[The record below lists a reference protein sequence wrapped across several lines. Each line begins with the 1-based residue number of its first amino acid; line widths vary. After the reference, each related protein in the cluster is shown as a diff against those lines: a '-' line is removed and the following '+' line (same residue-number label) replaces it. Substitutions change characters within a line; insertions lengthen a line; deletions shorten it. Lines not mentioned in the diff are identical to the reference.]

1 MNIRDLEYFYC
12 LCETKS
18 FTKAAEKLY
27 ISQPSV
33 TLSLAKLERELNS
46 KLIIRNHS
54 NKEIQITESGEILRK
69 RIKNILHEIEEAK
82 FEIKKV
88 ENKKIKLGIP
98 PIIGAYFFPKFI
110 EELISKSF
118 IENIEFVQAGSIK
131 MKELLLDG
139 KVDIALIGS
148 LNPIKD
154 KKIESY
160 LLKKDSFVMC
170 ISENNIL
177 SKEKNLAFKKLK
189 NEQFIVLSDEYLHL
203 NVLKNLLSKYKIE
216 SPKIYHTDEIQTAK
230 SLIAANLGVGI
241 MAKMSVED
249 LKGIQIKELEEDA
262 NFYVSIATK
271 KEHYLT
277 DAEESILKLIKEKN
291 KELNNCID

>member
-1 MNIRDLEYFYC
+1 MNIRDFEYFNC
-12 LCETKS
+12 LCSTKS

-33 TLSLAKLERELNS
+33 TLSLSRLERELDS
-46 KLIIRNHS
+46 KLIIRDHS

-69 RIKNILHEIEEAK
+69 RIKNILREIEEAK
-82 FEIKKV
+82 LEIRKV
-88 ENKKIKLGIP
+88 KNKKIKFGIP

-118 IENIEFVQAGSIK
+118 IENIEFVQAGSVK

-139 KVDIALIGS
+139 KIDIALIGS
-148 LNPIKD
+148 LEPIRD

-160 LLKKDSFVMC
+160 LLKKESFVIC
-170 ISENNIL
+170 ISKNNKL
-177 SKEKNLAFKKLK
+177 LREKSLNFEKLK

-203 NVLKNLLSKYKIE
+203 GVLKKLLNKYNIE
-216 SPKIYHTDEIQTAK
+216 SQKIYYTDEIQTAK

-241 MAKMSVED
+241 MTKMSVED
-249 LKGIQIKELEEDA
+249 LVGIQRKPLKDDIK
-262 NFYVSIATK
+262 FHVSIVTK

-277 DAEESILKLIKEKN
+277 DVEKSILDLIKEKN
-291 KELNNCID
+291 KEINSCI